1 MSQNVRKSQYVYDVW
16 AYVLQLLRFVT
27 TTMCAATFSNSY
39 VRWRLRN
46 VMLPLVAVPFLARY
60 MYIYSCPRINRRI
73 YSTDSHSYPTQSLP
87 PPHPPPLPR
96 FPVFHSFLLVSL
108 WRFRTPDNLRRR
120 WLRQNT
126 SFRIIYGEA
135 GGGMRR
141 DRRPQKSAT
150 YPKVGVHV
158 ADVLVFNF

>member
-1 MSQNVRKSQYVYDVW
+1 
-16 AYVLQLLRFVT
+16 
-27 TTMCAATFSNSY
+27 MCAATFSNSY

-46 VMLPLVAVPFLARY
+46 VMLCLVAVPFLARY
-60 MYIYSCPRINRRI
+60 MYVYSCPRINRRI
-73 YSTDSHSYPTQSLP
+73 YSKDSHSYPTQSLP
-87 PPHPPPLPR
+87 PPAPPPPR

-135 GGGMRR
+135 GGDEQG
-141 DRRPQKSAT
+141 QTS
-150 YPKVGVHV
+150 PKKCNLSQSWRSCCWRFGVQ
-158 ADVLVFNF
+158 LLTTSSQLISN